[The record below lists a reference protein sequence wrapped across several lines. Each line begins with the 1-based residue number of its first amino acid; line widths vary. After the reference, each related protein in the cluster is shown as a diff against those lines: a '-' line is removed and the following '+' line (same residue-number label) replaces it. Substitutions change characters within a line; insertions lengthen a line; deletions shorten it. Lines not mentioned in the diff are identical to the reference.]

1 MVGKWDPSAK
11 EGRKMGGSCPASFLD
26 DDDDD
31 DDDDDASEV
40 KVCVQNL
47 NFFRSARCSQDA
59 TRLHERVFFSVQKQA

>member
-31 DDDDDASEV
+31 DASEV
-40 KVCVQNL
+40 K
-47 NFFRSARCSQDA
+47 
-59 TRLHERVFFSVQKQA
+59 

>member
-31 DDDDDASEV
+31 DASEV

-47 NFFRSARCSQDA
+47 NFFRSARRSRDA